1 MMKIDVPPSPRR
13 VLQHESRV
21 FRAFSKF
28 NPLKLQFFAVLG
40 GVWQQVA
47 AEESER

>member
-1 MMKIDVPPSPRR
+1 VKKIDVPPSAGD
-13 VLQHESRV
+13 VLQHECRV

-28 NPLKLQFFAVLG
+28 YPLKLQFFAERG

-47 AEESER
+47 AEEK